1 MNKTQNWKKN
11 AVFFLGGQ
19 TLSLFGSSLVQY
31 AMMWRLTLDTQSGF
45 VMTGYIIAGFLPAF
59 VLSPFAGVWA
69 DRYDRKKIIAIAD
82 AFIAVVSII
91 TAVLLSF
98 NFSEVFLFFT
108 AAAFRSLGNAVH
120 QPAVGAFLPRIVP
133 KEQLTRVNGI
143 NGTLQSALMLV
154 SPIAA
159 GSLLA
164 VLPMNYI
171 FLIDALTAL
180 LAISVLIFCVHEQK
194 KENISIQAD
203 DTQPDTASSAP
214 PASGGFLNDFKGGLS
229 YIKNHRYL
237 LSFFAYNAVLLILVS
252 PAAFL
257 TPLQTAR
264 SYGSEVWRLTSI
276 EIVFS
281 VGMMIGGGVIAA
293 WGGFKNRMKTILSA
307 NTVMAFCTLA
317 LGLSPFLS
325 KVLGLHNSSLFGIT
339 NLLPFI
345 IYLFFMGV
353 FGIALP
359 LMNTPATVMLQE
371 HIEDAYL
378 GRVFSIYGMLAQSLM
393 PLSMLL
399 FGPLADVVSIEII
412 LVITGAVM
420 LTAAVIT
427 PLNKRLMEAGEPV
440 SSST

>member
-1 MNKTQNWKKN
+1 
-11 AVFFLGGQ
+11 
-19 TLSLFGSSLVQY
+19 
-31 AMMWRLTLDTQSGF
+31 MMWRLTLDTQSGF

-108 AAAFRSLGNAVH
+108 AAALRSLGNAVH

-194 KENISIQAD
+194 KEDTSVQAD
-203 DTQPDTASSAP
+203 NTQPDAASSAP
-214 PASGGFLNDFKGGLS
+214 PASGGFLSDFKGGLS

-237 LSFFAYNAVLLILVS
+237 LSFSLI
-252 PAAFL
+252 
-257 TPLQTAR
+257 
-264 SYGSEVWRLTSI
+264 
-276 EIVFS
+276 
-281 VGMMIGGGVIAA
+281 M
-293 WGGFKNRMKTILSA
+293 
-307 NTVMAFCTLA
+307 
-317 LGLSPFLS
+317 
-325 KVLGLHNSSLFGIT
+325 
-339 NLLPFI
+339 
-345 IYLFFMGV
+345 
-353 FGIALP
+353 
-359 LMNTPATVMLQE
+359 
-371 HIEDAYL
+371 
-378 GRVFSIYGMLAQSLM
+378 QS
-393 PLSMLL
+393 
-399 FGPLADVVSIEII
+399 F
-412 LVITGAVM
+412 
-420 LTAAVIT
+420 
-427 PLNKRLMEAGEPV
+427 
-440 SSST
+440 

>member
-1 MNKTQNWKKN
+1 MNKIQNWKKN

-108 AAAFRSLGNAVH
+108 AAALRSLGNAVH

-194 KENISIQAD
+194 KEDTSVQAD
-203 DTQPDTASSAP
+203 NTQPDAASSAP
-214 PASGGFLNDFKGGLS
+214 PASGGFLSDFKGGLS

-307 NTVMAFCTLA
+307 NTVMAFCTFA

-325 KVLGLHNSSLFGIT
+325 RILDLDNSVLFGIT

-345 IYLFFMGV
+345 IYLFFMGI

-393 PLSMLL
+393 PLSMLI
-399 FGPLADVVSIEII
+399 FGPLADAISIELI

-427 PLNKRLMEAGEPV
+427 PLNKRLMEAGKPV
-440 SSST
+440 